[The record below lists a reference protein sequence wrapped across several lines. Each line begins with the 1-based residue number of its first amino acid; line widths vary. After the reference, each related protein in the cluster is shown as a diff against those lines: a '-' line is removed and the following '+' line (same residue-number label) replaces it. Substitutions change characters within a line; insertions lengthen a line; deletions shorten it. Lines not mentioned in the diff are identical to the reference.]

1 MLWSRTAKQNKNGA
15 KNMEQNKKNG
25 EVNSSPFCVYMLKFR
40 YVKFWHTVFHTIHHI

>member
-25 EVNSSPFCVYMLKFR
+25 EVNSSPFLCI
-40 YVKFWHTVFHTIHHI
+40 YVKI